1 MGVDNMEGYKLLANA
16 IIIQAYNDYREYP
29 IGVTAFFKSEWYQLL
44 SRGLIPGDAILERL
58 EEQTHGEKSEKAT
71 IFYSN

>member
-1 MGVDNMEGYKLLANA
+1 MDVNNIEGFKLLANA

-44 SRGLIPGDAILERL
+44 SRGVIPGEVVLERL
-58 EEQTHGEKSEKAT
+58 EEQTHGEQSENAT